1 MIIFLFI
8 QMIHGMWI
16 RWIVLVFLSNTTISM
31 ILPDSSSIF
40 TAEIWA
46 IIKTLQEIMLHPNIV
61 FTDSVSCPQALQ
73 FMKLE
78 HPLIGMVIRKSVSFK
93 NVLPIKILLGI

>member
-16 RWIVLVFLSNTTISM
+16 RWIVLSNTKMSM

-46 IIKTLQEIMLHPNIV
+46 IIKTLEEIMLHPNIV
-61 FTDSVSCPQALQ
+61 FTDSVSCPQALRS
-73 FMKLE
+73 MKIE